1 MQVVIYK
8 TNVDVVA
15 VQYAVE
21 LRGLVGMDVQING
34 TAGGLHL
41 PVEACKQ
48 GDVQT
53 VRASDGQKSAVSVLG
68 QYLGFLPQGY
78 VPLGDGYKL
87 AAFGGELNVF
97 KPFFPDNQR
106 EAQLL
111 FFSLWLTVGWLRNRI
126 SAVFVMLFVFTMVR
140 KVSIS
145 ERSISSS
152 LNINLVNIIY

>member
-1 MQVVIYK
+1 
-8 TNVDVVA
+8 
-15 VQYAVE
+15 
-21 LRGLVGMDVQING
+21 MDVQING

-48 GDVQT
+48 GDVQA

-111 FFSLWLTVGWLRNRI
+111 FEGLKPVAYGGLAEKQDIRCFCDAFCIHNGEEG
-126 SAVFVMLFVFTMVR
+126 FDFR
-140 KVSIS
+140 KVHKQLLKYRFS
-145 ERSISSS
+145 
-152 LNINLVNIIY
+152 